1 MKKITYTAIF
11 FLILGAT
18 IKCFPQQYTPNCTQ
32 IYPIYPPPLTQA
44 QINSANSQQQAQH
57 PNVVK
62 LDEPTSSYNC
72 HNYAWV
78 KRDGG
83 ATFWLNTP
91 DDDSFWNDA
100 SYTQVTTNTNELEL
114 RVSYAGDHSA
124 VITGPSYQCTS
135 KWGAWGLYRHN
146 INDVPASY
154 LPSSTKYFY
163 KKNITSISGPSQ
175 ICTTAN
181 YSLVNLPTG
190 ATITWSVTG
199 TYSISGSNTTNPV
212 LVQRTSNGYGTLTG
226 TVTLSC
232 RTYTVT
238 KNLSPITI
246 TLTPN
251 NSNECGGTA
260 TVQGA
265 TGTFT
270 WTVDGNLLIDG
281 TSSTLT
287 TTSNEIS
294 FTGTA
299 GSVQVVGGDCSIN
312 VSEYFAPFQPEIHFA
327 VNPAYGSEPL
337 SASVH
342 PYNYSY
348 TAVRWYLNG
357 SLAESGSE
365 HYFNSSPPCGFSE
378 VTVEIDLG
386 CGFTVTGTA
395 TFERYCG
402 GWWRSMVIYP
412 NPANSYLNIQ
422 PDAEKFKSLSTSEK
436 SAMKE
441 YEASLYDISGKLL
454 LKGRS
459 NGYKLNL
466 DTRHLKSDNYF
477 IHIKIDGEKE
487 LIKKQVM
494 IRN

>member
-18 IKCFPQQYTPNCTQ
+18 FKCFSQNYTPNCTQ
-32 IYPIYPPPLTQA
+32 IYPIYPAPLTQA
-44 QINSANSQQQAQH
+44 QINSINSQQQAQH
-57 PNVVK
+57 PNVTK
-62 LDEPTSSYNC
+62 LEEPTYSYNC

-91 DDDSFWNDA
+91 DDDSFWNDG
-100 SYTQVTTNTNELEL
+100 SYTQVTANTDEAEL

-124 VITGPSYQCTS
+124 VITGASYSCTS
-135 KWGAWGLYRHN
+135 KWGPWGLYRHN

-163 KKNITSISGPSQ
+163 KKNTASISGPSQ
-175 ICTTAN
+175 ICSTAN
-181 YSLVNLPTG
+181 YTLLNLPTG
-190 ATITWSVTG
+190 ASLAWSVTG
-199 TYSISGSNTTNPV
+199 TYSISGSNTANPV
-212 LVQRTSNGYGTLTG
+212 SVQRTSHGYGTLTA
-226 TVTLSC
+226 TITLSC
-232 RTYTVT
+232 RTYTIN
-238 KNLSPITI
+238 KNLSPIKI
-246 TLTPN
+246 TLTPE
-251 NSNECGGTA
+251 SNGSCGGIATA
-260 TVQGA
+260 EGA
-265 TGTFT
+265 TGTLT
-270 WTVDGNLLIDG
+270 WTVDGDLLIDG
-281 TSSTLT
+281 TSTTLT
-287 TTSNEIS
+287 TTSNQIS

-299 GSVQVVGGDCSIN
+299 GSVQVTGGDCSTNLI
-312 VSEYFAPFQPEIHFA
+312 EYFAPYQPEIHFA

-337 SASVH
+337 SASVY

-348 TAVRWYLNG
+348 SAIRWYLDG

-378 VTVEIDLG
+378 VSVEIDLA
-386 CGFTVTGTA
+386 CGVTVRGTA
-395 TFERYCG
+395 TFERWCS
-402 GWWRSMVIYP
+402 WWRSMVIYP
-412 NPANSYLNIQ
+412 NPASSYLNIQ
-422 PDAEKFKSLSTSEK
+422 PDEEKLKSFSAAEKSM
-436 SAMKE
+436 MKE
-441 YEASLYDISGKLL
+441 YEASLYDISGKLML
-454 LKGRS
+454 RGKS

-487 LIKKQVM
+487 LIKKQVI